1 MTLTQFSYIIAIDNH
16 KSFAEAANNCFVT
29 QPTLSMQVKKLEEEL
44 GVRIFD
50 RSKQPVKATE
60 IGKKIIESEPIQ
72 SVKVKEALE
81 EFSQENELN
90 YEQNITLNHLSRFK
104 RYSVE
109 DSEKIISELED
120 KIGLRQ
126 KVAVRIVDLIP
137 QDLSDLRL
145 IFAKEA
151 THIEKEQ
158 MEDILEILDQYTII
172 E

>member
-1 MTLTQFSYIIAIDNH
+1 MKTA
-16 KSFAEAANNCFVT
+16 
-29 QPTLSMQVKKLEEEL
+29 
-44 GVRIFD
+44 
-50 RSKQPVKATE
+50 
-60 IGKKIIESEPIQ
+60 
-72 SVKVKEALE
+72 
-81 EFSQENELN
+81 
-90 YEQNITLNHLSRFK
+90 
-104 RYSVE
+104 
-109 DSEKIISELED
+109 EKIISELKD
-120 KIGLRQ
+120 KIGLRH